1 MAGFLTDLFQHQ
13 FLQNALWAALLASV
27 ACGMIGSFVV
37 VRRISYIA
45 GGIAHCVLGGMG
57 AALYLHKV
65 HGLTWLHPLHGAV
78 IAALLATLIIGMV
91 TLRSKERAD
100 TIIGAVWAVGMALGV
115 LFISMTPGYAED
127 LMSYLFGNILF
138 VSATDLWLLLALDV
152 VVVVLGILFYNQ
164 LVAICFD
171 EEFARLRGVR
181 VELHYL
187 LLLTLTALTVVLL
200 TTVVGIILVIALLT
214 LPAATAGRFTRNL
227 WQMIAAAMV
236 LSALFCV
243 GGLWASY
250 EPNLPAGAVIIVI
263 AGLVYL
269 IAALGR
275 GMLQRMRREG
285 REVKSG

>member
-1 MAGFLTDLFQHQ
+1 VAGFLTDLLQHQ
-13 FLQNALWAALLASV
+13 FLQNALWASLLASV

-37 VRRISYIA
+37 VRRITYVA

-65 HGLTWLHPLHGAV
+65 HSVTWLHPLHGAV
-78 IAALLATLIIGMV
+78 IAALLAALIIGVV

-100 TIIGAVWAVGMALGV
+100 TIIGAVWAIGMALGI
-115 LFISMTPGYAED
+115 LFISMTPGYTED

-138 VSATDLWLLLALDV
+138 VSATDLWLLLALDA

-227 WQMIAAAMV
+227 WQMIAAAMI
-236 LSALFCV
+236 LSTLFCV
-243 GGLWASY
+243 TGLWVSY

-263 AGLVYL
+263 AGLAYF

-275 GMLQRMRREG
+275 GMLHRMRRER
-285 REVKSG
+285 REVKGG

>member
-1 MAGFLTDLFQHQ
+1 MAGFLSDLARHS
-13 FLQNALWAALLASV
+13 FLQNALWASLLASV

-37 VRRISYIA
+37 VRNISYVA

-65 HGLTWLHPLHGAV
+65 HGLMWLHPLHGAV
-78 IAALLATLIIGMV
+78 AAALLAALIIGLV
-91 TLRSKERAD
+91 TLKSRERAD
-100 TIIGAVWAVGMALGV
+100 TIIGALWAVGMAVGV

-138 VSATDLWLLLALDV
+138 VSSADLWLLLVLDL
-152 VVVVLGILFYNQ
+152 VVVLLVVMFYNQ

-171 EEFARLRGVR
+171 EEFARLRGVK

-214 LPAATAGRFTRNL
+214 LPAAIAGRFTRNL
-227 WQMIAAAMV
+227 WQMIVAAI
-236 LSALFCV
+236 LLCALFCV
-243 GGLWASY
+243 GGLWISY
-250 EPNLPAGAVIIVI
+250 APSLPAGAVIIVI
-263 AGLVYL
+263 AGAIYL
-269 IAALGR
+269 IAALTS
-275 GMLQRMRREG
+275 GMLKRLKPEG
-285 REVKSG
+285 PEVHGG

>member
-1 MAGFLTDLFQHQ
+1 MAGFLTDLTRHA
-13 FLQNALWAALLASV
+13 FLQNALWASLLASV

-37 VRRISYIA
+37 VRHISYVA

-57 AALYLHKV
+57 AALYLQKV
-65 HGLTWLHPLHGAV
+65 HGVMWLHPLHGAV
-78 IAALLATLIIGMV
+78 VAALLAALVIGLV
-91 TLRSKERAD
+91 TLRSRERAD
-100 TIIGAVWAVGMALGV
+100 TVIGALWAIGMAVGV

-138 VSATDLWLLLALDV
+138 VSTGDIWLLLGLDV
-152 VVVVLGILFYNQ
+152 VVVVLGFLFYNQ

-171 EEFARLRGVR
+171 EEFARLRGVK

-243 GGLWASY
+243 GGLWISY
-250 EPNLPAGAVIIVI
+250 QPSLPAGAVIIVI
-263 AGLVYL
+263 AGIVYL

-285 REVKSG
+285 REVKGG